1 MLSHIMNPSVGELP
15 LPAGAYGPLQSG
27 IVPKGTRVE
36 VFRQI
41 FAVFLV
47 LGTLVGVVVI
57 GYMVYNA
64 YKNRDGGERAITDE
78 SPRVG
83 ELPTGGG
90 GGRKLFLSFGLSTII
105 VVSLIAWTY
114 GTLLYVEENP
124 PGDDGEE
131 VEIEVVGFRFGWEFV
146 YPNGH
151 TSDTLRVPAGQTV
164 HLGVTSE
171 DVFHTFG
178 VPELRVKTDA
188 IPGQTTDT
196 WFVANETATHEV
208 RCFELCGAG
217 HSYMTADVVV
227 MEPDE
232 YRAWYENTTGENA
245 SNSTSSALGALSG
258 APSAPASVDAPASAD
273 LRPDASERTSVRAR
287 RTASAREVVA

>member
-1 MLSHIMNPSVGELP
+1 MNPSVGELF
-15 LPAGAYGPLQSG
+15 LPAGVFGPLQSG

-41 FAVFLV
+41 FTVFLV
-47 LGTLVGVVVI
+47 LGTLVGVVVV

-64 YKNRDGGERAITDE
+64 YKYRDDDVPAGDARGDDA
-78 SPRVG
+78 PRVG
-83 ELPTGGG
+83 ELPSGGG

-114 GTLLYVEENP
+114 GTLLYVEKNP
-124 PGDDGEE
+124 PGDGEE
-131 VEIEVVGFRFGWEFV
+131 DVEIEVVGFRFGWEFV

-151 TSDTLRVPAGQTV
+151 TSNTLRVPEGQTI
-164 HLGVTSE
+164 HLSVTSE

-196 WFVANETATHEV
+196 WFLANETGSYEA

-217 HSYMTADVVV
+217 HSYMTAEVVV

-232 YRAWYENTTGENA
+232 YRSWYENA
-245 SNSTSSALGALSG
+245 SSSNSSALDAPPEAPNAAG
-258 APSAPASVDAPASAD
+258 APN
-273 LRPDASERTSVRAR
+273 VRRA
-287 RTASAREVVA
+287 VA

>member
-1 MLSHIMNPSVGELP
+1 MNLS
-15 LPAGAYGPLQSG
+15 AGDYPFAVLQQGG

-41 FAVFLV
+41 FTVFLI

-57 GYMVYNA
+57 GYMLYNA
-64 YKNRDGGERAITDE
+64 YKYRDGDGRAEETDM
-78 SPRVG
+78 PRVG
-83 ELPTGGG
+83 ELPTGGS
-90 GGRKLFLSFGLSTII
+90 GGRKLFFSFGLSTII
-105 VVSLIAWTY
+105 VISLIAWTY

-124 PGDDGEE
+124 PGEDSEG

-151 TSDTLRVPAGQTV
+151 TSNTLRVPAGETV
-164 HLGVTSE
+164 HLTVTAE

-178 VPELRVKTDA
+178 VPDLRVKTDA
-188 IPGQTTDT
+188 IPGQETET
-196 WFVANETATHEV
+196 WLQANETGTYEA

-217 HSYMTADVVV
+217 HSYMTADIVV

-232 YRAWYENTTGENA
+232 YEAWYANTTSPDSGS
-245 SNSTSSALGALSG
+245 SNGSALAG
-258 APSAPASVDAPASAD
+258 APAGAAG
-273 LRPDASERTSVRAR
+273 T
-287 RTASAREVVA
+287 REVVA

>member
-1 MLSHIMNPSVGELP
+1 MIPSAGELP
-15 LPAGAYGPLQSG
+15 HLVGEIVPAQSG

-36 VFRQI
+36 VFQQI
-41 FAVFLV
+41 FTVFLA
-47 LGTLVGVVVI
+47 LGTLVGVVVV

-64 YKNRDGGERAITDE
+64 YKYRDGDGRAPDDDA
-78 SPRVG
+78 PGLG

-105 VVSLIAWTY
+105 VVSLIVWTY

-124 PGDDGEE
+124 PGEAEGEE
-131 VEIEVVGFRFGWEFV
+131 SLEVEVVGFRFGWEFV

-151 TSDTLRVPAGQTV
+151 TANTLRVPRNESV
-164 HLGVTSE
+164 HLSVTSD

-178 VPELRVKTDA
+178 VPDLRVKTDA
-188 IPGQTTDT
+188 IPGQQTDT
-196 WFVANETATHEV
+196 WFVASETGTYEA

-217 HSYMTADVVV
+217 HSYMTAEVVV

-232 YRAWYENTTGENA
+232 YESWYANTTS
-245 SNSTSSALGALSG
+245 SNSSASDGSVSNSSAFVGPSG
-258 APSAPASVDAPASAD
+258 ATSAHG
-273 LRPDASERTSVRAR
+273 
-287 RTASAREVVA
+287 VAT

>member
-1 MLSHIMNPSVGELP
+1 MVSSAGALLLAASEF
-15 LPAGAYGPLQSG
+15 LPAQSG

-36 VFRQI
+36 VFQRI
-41 FAVFLV
+41 FTVFLV

-64 YKNRDGGERAITDE
+64 YKYRDGDGRATEDE
-78 SPRVG
+78 GPRLG

-90 GGRKLFLSFGLSTII
+90 GGRKLFFSFGLSTII

-124 PGDDGEE
+124 PGEGEE
-131 VEIEVVGFRFGWEFV
+131 GLEIDVVGYRFGWDFV

-151 TSDTLRVPAGQTV
+151 TSSTLRVPENETV
-164 HLGVTSE
+164 HLRVTSE

-188 IPGQTTDT
+188 IPGQRTDT
-196 WFVANETATHEV
+196 WFRTNETGTYEA

-227 MEPDE
+227 MDAEAYE
-232 YRAWYENTTGENA
+232 SWYANTTSANGSA
-245 SNSTSSALGALSG
+245 SNSSALLGPGDAVAPGDGATSLANANALEVG
-258 APSAPASVDAPASAD
+258 A
-273 LRPDASERTSVRAR
+273 
-287 RTASAREVVA
+287 

>member
-1 MLSHIMNPSVGELP
+1 MIPSVGAILLPVGEL
-15 LPAGAYGPLQSG
+15 LPAQSG

-41 FAVFLV
+41 FTVFLA
-47 LGTLVGVVVI
+47 LGTLVGVVVV

-64 YKNRDGGERAITDE
+64 YKYRDRDDRSGDDE
-78 SPRVG
+78 APRLG

-105 VVSLIAWTY
+105 VVSLIVWTY

-124 PGDDGEE
+124 PGDAEE
-131 VEIEVVGFRFGWEFV
+131 DVRIEVVGFRFGWEFV

-151 TSDTLRVPAGQTV
+151 TSSTLRVPEGETV
-164 HLGVTSE
+164 HLSVTSD

-188 IPGQTTDT
+188 IPGQRTDT
-196 WFVANETATHEV
+196 WFVANETATYEA

-227 MEPDE
+227 VEPDE
-232 YRAWYENTTGENA
+232 YESWYANTTG
-245 SNSTSSALGALSG
+245 SNETASSATNNSALAAPAGAASAGVEAGVG
-258 APSAPASVDAPASAD
+258 ARNAGVGASAGVRASAPAGA
-273 LRPDASERTSVRAR
+273 LAR
-287 RTASAREVVA
+287 G